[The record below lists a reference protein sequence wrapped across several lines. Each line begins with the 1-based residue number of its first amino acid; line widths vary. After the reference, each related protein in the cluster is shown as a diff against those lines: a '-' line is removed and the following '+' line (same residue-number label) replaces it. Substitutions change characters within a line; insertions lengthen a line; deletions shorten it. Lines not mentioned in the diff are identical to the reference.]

1 MVRGC
6 PSEREWL
13 CSITTRRQ
21 SLDGASAQSRRGPD
35 PTRSFSSNGGR
46 PVDLAS
52 ESELTG
58 LPITVIRRERNIGA
72 AAARN
77 LACAHLVKER
87 MADRFVLLDNDT
99 TVFPDFFDLVADSSF
114 EPLEIAAPL
123 ILDMD
128 TEKVIYAGGRFDR
141 HRYPSVIP
149 DWPAGE
155 TKPQEVEW
163 APTAGLVFDRD
174 TWLRVG
180 GFDAWYGF
188 SWEDIEW
195 CDRAIRRGAVIRVEP
210 HLRVL
215 HEAHQSSGGPFSPE
229 RLQQWSGTGRSSCSR
244 KRRLALPQPL
254 APNGAPPDPA
264 GAASR
269 MEVSRHRTAAR
280 PRSGPARRHPAPSV
294 SAVRARQD
302 GLGVPCRVNSPQC
315 PGHSGPGVS
324 FSEYQITPWRP
335 SRSRAA
341 AASLKVR
348 VR

>member
-1 MVRGC
+1 MLDYDQAPV
-6 PSEREWL
+6 
-13 CSITTRRQ
+13 TRRCLR
-21 SLDGASAQSRRGPD
+21 SIAAGSRPD
-35 PTRSFSSNGGR
+35 EIVLVENGGR

-229 RLQQWSGTGRSSCSR
+229 RLQQWSRNGTVFMFENAGWRCRSHW
-244 KRRLALPQPL
+244 L
-254 APNGAPPDPA
+254 
-264 GAASR
+264 R
-269 MEVSRHRTAAR
+269 MELRLILRELRAGWRSAAIGR
-280 PRSGPARRHPAPSV
+280 LRGLV
-294 SAVRARQD
+294 Q
-302 GLGVPCRVNSPQC
+302 GLLGVIQR
-315 PGHSGPGVS
+315 
-324 FSEYQITPWRP
+324 R
-335 SRSRAA
+335 RSAP
-341 AASLKVR
+341 
-348 VR
+348 